1 MMHLE
6 NGERLPNRIQDLENN
21 WSPNSQTIKN
31 PEERRPLVGDE
42 VGDRGLPDGSDQDDP
57 MQDIK
62 ERDQERLES
71 DEMIGGADNLT
82 ADKGVDMGVHEP
94 RDYREISQETE
105 EGCEN
110 LEVFDEILG
119 EGEFGIVYKGGL
131 CGKEGNKT
139 DVAVKKLKG
148 TYTKSKCQFINS

>member
-1 MMHLE
+1 MHLE
-6 NGERLPNRIQDLENN
+6 KGERLPNRVQDLENN

-31 PEERRPLVGDE
+31 LEERRPLVGDE
-42 VGDRGLPDGSDQDDP
+42 VGDRGLPDGSEQDDP
-57 MQDIK
+57 MQDIR

-71 DEMIGGADNLT
+71 EEMIGGADNLT

-131 CGKEGNKT
+131 CGKDGNKT